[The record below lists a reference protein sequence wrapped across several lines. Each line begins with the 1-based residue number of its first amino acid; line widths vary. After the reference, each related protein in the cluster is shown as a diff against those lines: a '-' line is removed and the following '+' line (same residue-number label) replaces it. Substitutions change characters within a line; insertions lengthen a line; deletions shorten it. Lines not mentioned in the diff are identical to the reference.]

1 MRGSA
6 RRRGTRAG
14 FTVIELTVS
23 MTVLMVAVLTTMASQ
38 LVALDLV
45 KTVREQS
52 AAMSDLQSAMD
63 ELQMQPPDQLAI
75 ATSTYADDQPIATFN
90 DRNLPN
96 ETITPDYPGY
106 AGGAIPDPL
115 QIVLT
120 CAWTDWKGRPRTL
133 QLASAVTR

>member
-1 MRGSA
+1 
-6 RRRGTRAG
+6 
-14 FTVIELTVS
+14 
-23 MTVLMVAVLTTMASQ
+23 MTVLMVAVMTTMASQ

-63 ELQMQPPDQLAI
+63 EIQREPPDALPI
-75 ATSTYADDQPIATFN
+75 PTSLYADDQPIATFN
-90 DRNLPN
+90 ARNLPN
-96 ETITPDYPGY
+96 ESVTPNYPDY
-106 AGGAIPDPL
+106 AGGAVPDPL
-115 QIVLT
+115 EIVLT